1 MRRNFIPAL
10 CHGEGCGPGGQRA
23 TSALAGD
30 CSARSAR
37 PKTSTGPA
45 PAPRPRRPLRTAS
58 LAIRFAAL
66 AASSGMQPS
75 ARWAASADEWVQPE
89 PCAPPSGCRSPAIS
103 SIVVPSKN
111 TSVASRRCP
120 PVTTT
125 LAGPSAC
132 NARARSSASLPA
144 RSASPAST
152 RASGRFGVITV
163 ATGSSSSIIARRA
176 ASSSSTAPDS
186 ATITGSITTGTPS
199 SSSSSALA
207 TAATVSRVPS
217 IPIFTASTPM
227 SSATARTCSTMNSA
241 GTVCTPVTPTVFCA
255 VNAAIAVIPCTPQRA
270 KAFRSAWIPAPPP
283 ESEPAI
289 ESTAGTGRD
298 IDLRLGAGRA
308 RSPETL
314 DGLRALVRGLVVGDP
329 DHPLAALLQQRLA
342 LCVFAPCV
350 VVVCRAVRLDD
361 EALLWP
367 AEVGDHG
374 RVVDPERD
382 VDVGVGEAG
391 LGDQVQDEVLE
402 HAAGRCF
409 GLVCRRDQAERLR
422 LSSCP
427 GEGLGWGFDAFEV
440 LERALGCRGRDGSV
454 DNDITKEGAR
464 SVGVDA
470 PVRAAGWRGH
480 IREPL
485 DGLEQAPVDRGGE
498 VAECGTGTA
507 RLDRREKAPF
517 LREVRMA
524 DRID

>member
-1 MRRNFIPAL
+1 MPS
-10 CHGEGCGPGGQRA
+10 RA
-23 TSALAGD
+23 T
-30 CSARSAR
+30 
-37 PKTSTGPA
+37 PPA
-45 PAPRPRRPLRTAS
+45 A
-58 LAIRFAAL
+58 
-66 AASSGMQPS
+66 MPS
-75 ARWAASADEWVQPE
+75 
-89 PCAPPSGCRSPAIS
+89 
-103 SIVVPSKN
+103 
-111 TSVASRRCP
+111 
-120 PVTTT
+120 
-125 LAGPSAC
+125 
-132 NARARSSASLPA
+132 RSSPPA
-144 RSASPAST
+144 AMPSRSTPPAAVPPRASPAST

-163 ATGSSSSIIARRA
+163 ASGSSRSIIAWRA

-199 SSSSSALA
+199 SSSSSARA
-207 TAATVSRVPS
+207 TASTVSAVPS

-227 SSATARTCSTMNSA
+227 SSATARTCSTMNAA

-464 SVGVDA
+464 SGGVDA
-470 PVRAAGWRGH
+470 RTRGGA
-480 IREPL
+480 RRR
-485 DGLEQAPVDRGGE
+485 DVGKAFDRLEQTPVEGGGE